1 MIANK
6 KLIRQCQKIKD
17 NLQGQVEECEA
28 DLEAY
33 QLDCKLRE
41 DARIYYDH
49 YRLKMQGLN
58 EKAAKKA
65 DKPVTSG
72 TYAFSS
78 QTKEQEKLMRNQMKF
93 EFSENEFKASSV
105 LIDKKCKA
113 LLGKLDQVKI
123 NLSVRF
129 FDKITRQFYEAYDK
143 VHAKM
148 ANAQSELNDIVTEI
162 TKA

>member
-1 MIANK
+1 
-6 KLIRQCQKIKD
+6 
-17 NLQGQVEECEA
+17 
-28 DLEAY
+28 
-33 QLDCKLRE
+33 
-41 DARIYYDH
+41 
-49 YRLKMQGLN
+49 
-58 EKAAKKA
+58 
-65 DKPVTSG
+65 
-72 TYAFSS
+72 
-78 QTKEQEKLMRNQMKF
+78 MRNQMKF